1 MMIITVCYKVDTW
14 SKAGGLFVISPSNWQ
29 EVTKDMYSNF
39 HPVASNVRQIQ
50 SLVAF
55 NTILTWFKAVKYIHV
70 IPYVTT
76 FMQTV
81 VISQQPLGRPI
92 VERSEQRLA
101 QDEGDFDPT

>member
-1 MMIITVCYKVDTW
+1 MAANI
-14 SKAGGLFVISPSNWQ
+14 
-29 EVTKDMYSNF
+29 
-39 HPVASNVRQIQ
+39 RQVH

-55 NTILTWFKAVKYIHV
+55 NTVLTWFKTVKYISI

-92 VERSEQRLA
+92 VERFEQRLA